1 MTLTKKFI
9 TFKDKR
15 GLLIKILESKFK
27 SCVLVTSKKGT
38 FRANHYHKK
47 DSHYCYILEGEV
59 FYFTKS
65 LNTKSKLKRIIVKKG
80 EMVFTPPKLEHLFY
94 FKKETKFIVFSPSVR
109 TQKSYEKDL
118 VRLNMN
124 KYPEISKLLK
134 KK

>member
-27 SCVLVTSKKGT
+27 SCVFVTSKKGT

-47 DSHYCYILEGEV
+47 DSHYCYILEGEIY
-59 FYFTKS
+59 YFTKS
-65 LNTKSKLKRIIVKKG
+65 LNKKSKLNRVKVKKG
-80 EMVFTPPKLEHLFY
+80 EMVFTPPSLEHLFY
-94 FKKETKFIVFSPSVR
+94 FKKDTKFIVLSPSVR
-109 TQKSYEKDL
+109 TKKAYEKDL
-118 VRLNMN
+118 VRLDMH

-134 KK
+134 KN